1 MLPLL
6 PSGPGGVHTASIAE
20 APSGHYIPK
29 IMERKWHIAKFSRMV
44 CIITKMAEI
53 KSFFQNVICTSRDAV
68 MREGRR
74 LEKLCV
80 LWVLIV
86 LGFQGSMHGIQAS
99 NAYNPL

>member
-29 IMERKWHIAKFSRMV
+29 ITRRKWHGAKFSRMV

-53 KSFFQNVICTSRDAV
+53 KSFFQNVVYTSLDTV
-68 MREGRR
+68 MGYE
-74 LEKLCV
+74 
-80 LWVLIV
+80 
-86 LGFQGSMHGIQAS
+86 
-99 NAYNPL
+99 P